1 MEISAED
8 KAKVLKEYFH
18 DRAVKAG
25 NALKAQRGI
34 GYYSQI
40 RKKRGKKR
48 SANLKPKAVD
58 NSDLTAKL

>member
-34 GYYSQI
+34 EYYSQI
-40 RKKRGKKR
+40 RKKRGKTAKVK
-48 SANLKPKAVD
+48 SKVVD
-58 NSDLTAKL
+58 N